1 MTGIGSWVKRLLTLR
16 HAERKLAAVISV
28 TSATPKQATVVLK
41 PWCTLTGRLLDG
53 KGSLG
58 NRVLYGLPEYVIT
71 DKDGRF
77 RMELLPPEHAYQ
89 IRFGRDEIT
98 EGTFPRPVTVKAG
111 ETLDLG
117 DVVGK
122 RAGE

>member
-1 MTGIGSWVKRLLTLR
+1 MIL
-16 HAERKLAAVISV
+16 V
-28 TSATPKQATVVLK
+28 TSATPRQATVVLK
-41 PWCTLTGRLLDG
+41 PWGTVTGRLLDG

-58 NRVLYGLPEYVIT
+58 NRVLYGLPEYVVT

-77 RMELLPPEHAYQ
+77 RIERLPPEHAYQ

-98 EGTFPRPVTVKAG
+98 EGTVPRPVMGKPG

-117 DVVGK
+117 DVVV
-122 RAGE
+122 RRPGE